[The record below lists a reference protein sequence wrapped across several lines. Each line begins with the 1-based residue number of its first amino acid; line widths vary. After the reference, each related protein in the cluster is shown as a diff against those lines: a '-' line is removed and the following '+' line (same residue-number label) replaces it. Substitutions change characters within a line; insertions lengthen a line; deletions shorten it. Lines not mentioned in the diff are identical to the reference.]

1 MKRCIFGLLFS
12 LCFLCSVFTLGNRE
26 NQITLNSGNNQVKQ
40 RIVSLVPSV
49 TETLFALNAEKNI
62 VARTDYCNWPEETS
76 SIPSVGGFDGK
87 SLSLEKIISFQPDL
101 VCVAT
106 VMHDHLV
113 GPLQQY
119 GIEVFVSSAD
129 SISSVKEEI
138 IQLAKLTNKEQEGKD
153 LIKKIDLQIQE
164 ASKIATKKTVPTVY
178 WEISSAPYYTCGQDS
193 FITEAIEKAGGKN
206 IFDSIPFAYSQV
218 SEESIIAYEPEI
230 ILFPDYTN
238 TGDTSFFFQRT
249 NWQQIP
255 ALKENK
261 IFPVDANLFSR
272 PGPRIGQMI
281 LELAQLMHQNSAE

>member
-153 LIKKIDLQIQE
+153 LIKKNRPSDSRSI
-164 ASKIATKKTVPTVY
+164 KNCHKKN
-178 WEISSAPYYTCGQDS
+178 SSNCLLG
-193 FITEAIEKAGGKN
+193 N
-206 IFDSIPFAYSQV
+206 IFCSILY
-218 SEESIIAYEPEI
+218 
-230 ILFPDYTN
+230 L
-238 TGDTSFFFQRT
+238 
-249 NWQQIP
+249 W
-255 ALKENK
+255 
-261 IFPVDANLFSR
+261 SR
-272 PGPRIGQMI
+272 FLHNR
-281 LELAQLMHQNSAE
+281 SY